1 MLVFFQSSVILDE
14 RYLFVLLV
22 LIELCPAPNSIPI
35 FLFLTISVIYI
46 TVLTLSLCV
55 NYIMFFSVSEI
66 TEENKF
72 PTDRQLMFISK
83 CLAPKEGYRE
93 VALELSVPENDIS
106 IIDEENQHCLK
117 IRSYKVLQKWV
128 QLFSEQATVTKLL
141 HTLEHVGKRD
151 VIDKFRQEYIDI
163 FINTSRLTPTVLA
176 N

>member
-22 LIELCPAPNSIPI
+22 LIELCPAPNSIPM
-35 FLFLTISVIYI
+35 FLFLTISAIYM

-83 CLAPKEGYRE
+83 CLAPNEGYRE
-93 VALELSVPENDIS
+93 VALELLVPENDI
-106 IIDEENQHCLK
+106 IIIEEENQRCQS
-117 IRSYKVLQKWV
+117 RSYKVLQKWV

-141 HTLEHVGKRD
+141 HTLEHVGKRN

-163 FINTSRLTPTVLA
+163 FINTSRHTPTVLA

>member
-14 RYLFVLLV
+14 RYLFILLV
-22 LIELCPAPNSIPI
+22 LIELCPAPNSIPM
-35 FLFLTISVIYI
+35 FLFLRISAIYM

-83 CLAPKEGYRE
+83 YLAPKEGYHE
-93 VALELSVPENDIS
+93 VALELLVPENDIS
-106 IIDEENQHCLK
+106 IIEEENQRCCHS
-117 IRSYKVLQKWV
+117 RSYKVLKKWV
-128 QLFSEQATVTKLL
+128 RLFPEEATIKKLL
-141 HTLEHVGKRD
+141 HTLENVGKRD
-151 VIDKFRQEYIDI
+151 VIDKFHQKYPDI
-163 FINTSRLTPTVLA
+163 FINTSRHTSTALA